1 MTRLDQLKI
10 KIFADGADLK
20 IMEAQAQ
27 NPLINGFT
35 TNPTILRKAGITNYE
50 AFARNAAQLVSPKP
64 ISFEVFSDDMDGIEH
79 QARVIASWGIN
90 ANVKIPVT
98 NTKGEFT
105 GPVIERLIG
114 NGIKVNVTA
123 VFTWEQVDKL
133 WDILRNS
140 YIGNYVSIFA
150 GRIAD
155 LGIDPTFLVSQVSVS
170 QCFETIWASPREIF
184 NVWQANEVGCKII
197 TLTSELLAKLEQI
210 DKTPE
215 QFSLETVTQFYNDA
229 QKAGYA
235 IAHSNSFGGGGF
247 G

>member
-1 MTRLDQLKI
+1 MTRLDQFNI

-20 IMEAQAQ
+20 VMEAQAQ
-27 NPLINGFT
+27 NPLIKGFT
-35 TNPTILRKAGITNYE
+35 TNPSILRKAGVTNYE
-50 AFARNAAQLVSPKP
+50 AFARNASQLVSPKP
-64 ISFEVFSDDMDGIEH
+64 ISFEVFLDDMDGMEQ
-79 QARVIASWGIN
+79 QARVLTGWGTN
-90 ANVKIPVT
+90 VNVKIPVT
-98 NTKGEFT
+98 NTKCEFT
-105 GPVIERLIG
+105 GSVIERLIG

-155 LGIDPTFLVSQVSVS
+155 LGIDPTFLVSQASVS

-215 QFSLETVTQFYNDA
+215 QFSLETVRMFYDDA
-229 QKAGYA
+229 QKAGYV
-235 IAHSNSFGGGGF
+235 IAHANSFGAGGF